1 MKRIIFTVGAALLLT
16 TPLLAENSVTENSL
30 HFSTAP
36 GAEYAWE
43 LAWNGSQW
51 ELSFVDDAII
61 VDDTNPEDT
70 QLDNDFVLLPT
81 MNISGVDDRTSLVM
95 ATLDPQEAFRI
106 QSDTDNAL
114 VLTATM
120 HSGGMLAVGTNTV
133 AYSNQDD
140 DLDIGSHNETYGTV
154 IPALVADERRGLM
167 LDLSFSGD
175 AIQGANLYNLLT
187 SADRNAVARGTLSG
201 QITAIPEPATLL
213 ILGLGAAV
221 ANQFRSRRRRQ

>member
-1 MKRIIFTVGAALLLT
+1 MKRLFLTVGVALLLT
-16 TPLLAENSVTENSL
+16 TPLLAENSL
-30 HFSTAP
+30 HFSTKP
-36 GAEYAWE
+36 GAEFAWE

-51 ELSFVDDAII
+51 QLSFVDDAII
-61 VDDTNPEDT
+61 VDDSNPDDG
-70 QLDNDFVLLPT
+70 QLANDYVLLPT
-81 MNISGVDDRTSLVM
+81 MNVSGVDDRGGLLM
-95 ATLDPQEAFRI
+95 ATLNPDETFRI
-106 QSDTDNAL
+106 KSDTDNAT

-120 HSGGMLAVGTNTV
+120 NSGGMLAVGTNTV
-133 AYSNQDD
+133 AYSQISD
-140 DLDIGSHNETYGTV
+140 DLDIGSYNETYGTI

-175 AIQGANLYNLLT
+175 AIQSANLYNLLRGET
-187 SADRNAVARGTLSG
+187 GVARGTLSG